1 MADGM
6 ENNNPQQ
13 KKSIS
18 VEILNVEFETMKFPF
33 SKEIFYKQSE
43 VDTFLTGVVSGV
55 QRLEKATSELYTFY
69 NNYKNGRVAE
79 SNAGP
84 TEVKEETT
92 SDEMATVLKSKGQRM
107 DRLQKHMADL
117 LTNAE
122 VKADE
127 IINDAELDKE
137 KIIRE
142 AKAQAEQIISEAQK
156 NADEINRTADERIRQ
171 AKEVKYELNKR
182 AREIQDEIASSAD
195 KLDVLTEHLGSASV
209 RLRGLAKEASA

>member
-1 MADGM
+1 M

-13 KKSIS
+13 KKSVS
-18 VEILNVEFETMKFPF
+18 AAILGVEFETVKFPLT
-33 SKEIFYKQSE
+33 KDIFYKQSE
-43 VDTFLTGVVSGV
+43 VDTFLTGVASDV
-55 QRLEKATSELYTFY
+55 QKLEKATSELYSFY

-84 TEVKEETT
+84 TEVKEETS

-122 VKADE
+122 EKADE
-127 IINDAELDKE
+127 IVNDAEMDKE
-137 KIIRE
+137 RIIRE
-142 AKAQAEQIISEAQK
+142 AKIQAEQIISEAQK
-156 NADEINRTADERIRQ
+156 NADEISRTADERIRQ

-195 KLDVLTEHLGSASV
+195 KLDELTENLGSASV